1 LDRGPGYDWRPSPWW
16 VDGTWRSLVSAL
28 VWGTRG
34 RRFKSG
40 RPDDG
45 AGVVDARGPWS
56 TNMNVEATE
65 PPPGAPD
72 RRLFTVPNAL
82 SLLRLATVPA
92 IVFLFVTDRT
102 EAAVVLYAAAAWT
115 DFLDGYIARR
125 TGAVT
130 EFGKLLDPL
139 ADRVLVIALAVS
151 LVASGALSIWI
162 ALVIVVRDVLVLS
175 LFPVL
180 ERKGI
185 ERIQVN
191 LTGKAATA
199 SLLFGLT
206 WLAWSETTFPLNG
219 IGRTV
224 GLVFTVLGA
233 VAYWIAAG
241 LYGREILVRLNRPKS
256 AGAA

>member
-1 LDRGPGYDWRPSPWW
+1 
-16 VDGTWRSLVSAL
+16 LVSAL

-56 TNMNVEATE
+56 TEMNVEATE

-72 RRLFTVPNAL
+72 RRLLTVPNAL
-82 SLLRLATVPA
+82 SLVRLATVPVF
-92 IVFLFVTDRT
+92 VFLFVTDRT

-139 ADRVLVIALAVS
+139 ADRILVIALAVS
-151 LVASGALSIWI
+151 LVAADVLPLWV
-162 ALVIVVRDVLVLS
+162 ALVIVVRDILVLS

-180 ERKGI
+180 ERRGV

-191 LTGKAATA
+191 FAGKAATA

-206 WLAWSETTFPLNG
+206 WLAWSETSFPLNG
-219 IGRTV
+219 IGRPL
-224 GLVFTVLGA
+224 GLVFTAVGA
-233 VAYWIAAG
+233 VTYWLAAG
-241 LYGREILVRLNRPKS
+241 LYGREILVRLDRAKG
-256 AGAA
+256 AGVVE